1 MYCNVRSLSNLV
13 FIIHS
18 FPVGGGGE
26 SLLVDAWSLRP
37 SRVWKDGQ
45 WIEWS
50 RARERKSK
58 STKVDFLLSRL
69 LIFYSVPD
77 VQSSAFLN
85 D

>member
-1 MYCNVRSLSNLV
+1 MYRHVRSASNLV
-13 FIIHS
+13 FYYL

-26 SLLVDAWSLRP
+26 SLVVDAWSLRP

-58 STKVDFLLSRL
+58 SNKVDF
-69 LIFYSVPD
+69 F
-77 VQSSAFLN
+77 FTF
-85 D
+85 

>member
-1 MYCNVRSLSNLV
+1 MYRHVRSASNLV
-13 FIIHS
+13 FYYL

-26 SLLVDAWSLRP
+26 SLVVDAWSLRP

-58 STKVDFLLSRL
+58 SNKVDFFLLSRL
-69 LIFYSVPD
+69 FIFYSAPD
-77 VQSSAFLN
+77 VQSSAFAQ
-85 D
+85 

>member
-1 MYCNVRSLSNLV
+1 MYRHVRSALNLV
-13 FIIHS
+13 FYYL

-26 SLLVDAWSLRP
+26 SLVVDAWSLRP

-58 STKVDFLLSRL
+58 SNKVFFLLSRL
-69 LIFYSVPD
+69 FIFYSVPD
-77 VQSSAFLN
+77 VQSSAFAQ
-85 D
+85 

>member
-1 MYCNVRSLSNLV
+1 MYRHVRSASNLV
-13 FIIHS
+13 FYYL

-26 SLLVDAWSLRP
+26 SLVVDAWSLRS

-58 STKVDFLLSRL
+58 SNKVDFFLLSRL
-69 LIFYSVPD
+69 FIFYSVPD
-77 VQSSAFLN
+77 VQSSAFAQ
-85 D
+85 

>member
-1 MYCNVRSLSNLV
+1 MYRHVRSASNLV
-13 FIIHS
+13 FYYL

-26 SLLVDAWSLRP
+26 SLVVDAWSLRP

-58 STKVDFLLSRL
+58 SNKVDFFLLSRL
-69 LIFYSVPD
+69 FIFYSVPD
-77 VQSSAFLN
+77 VQSSAFAQ
-85 D
+85 

>member
-1 MYCNVRSLSNLV
+1 MYRHVRSASNLV
-13 FIIHS
+13 FYYL

-26 SLLVDAWSLRP
+26 SLVVDAWSLRP

-58 STKVDFLLSRL
+58 SNKVVFFLLSRL
-69 LIFYSVPD
+69 FIFYSVPD
-77 VQSSAFLN
+77 VQSSAFAQ
-85 D
+85 